1 LSIAG
6 YICAYLPDF
15 AFTPSVFPVLSKID
29 QAFVALLSTPPSDL
43 AASAVTRSPTQ
54 TDKVR
59 IKSLTE
65 DTRVAAVNVAIK
77 SGWEADLEDSE
88 DESEV
93 TSSDFPQAYD
103 DFAVSAGL
111 GRLYKGTIELLGDSL
126 VRPQVSS
133 RQEDSQVESGAVVDT
148 NNVFGPGVD

>member
-1 LSIAG
+1 LLNIAG

-15 AFTPSVFPVLSKID
+15 VFTPSIFPVLSKID
-29 QAFVALLSTPPSDL
+29 EAFVTLLSSPPSEL
-43 AASAVTRSPTQ
+43 AASAITRSPTQ

-65 DTRVAAVNVAIK
+65 DTRVAAVNAAVK

-93 TSSDFPQAYD
+93 TSSDFPQTYD

-126 VRPQVSS
+126 VQPQVSP
-133 RQEDSQVESGAVVDT
+133 RQEGR
-148 NNVFGPGVD
+148 FPGRL